1 MQRCNDRYPAK
12 RNFVLVFVVSLLLC
26 ACAREVSDEDDFYRA
41 KTISYIVATDPGGGY
56 DSYARLISSYMQ
68 KNMPVDNIIV
78 RNVPGAG
85 HLVGANTL
93 YRSKPDGLTIGTFN
107 IGLVYGQLVGKEGM
121 TFDLRDLEWIG
132 KAAGEP
138 RSIVVSKDCPIQT
151 IEDLMAADEPV
162 KFGSAGL
169 GSASWSDMMLLAKAL
184 ELKVTVIPG
193 FQGNEG
199 EMSMLRGEICAI
211 MGSTSSFLHF
221 VEAGYGSL
229 ILSVGGEIEGVP
241 NAMDV
246 ARTAK
251 AKQLVGII
259 DLLAQLGRVT
269 AAPPGTPQDRLHEL
283 RAAYQASLQDPNLL
297 AEAKQMG
304 KPIDTAYGDDVK
316 QLVVRA
322 LDQSPETIAM
332 IKEAI
337 DGDQ

>member
-1 MQRCNDRYPAK
+1 MRQRNDRVFAM
-12 RNFVLVFVVSLLLC
+12 RNAALVFLAAFLLG
-26 ACAREVSDEDDFYRA
+26 ACAQEASDDSDFYQA

-56 DSYARLISSYMQ
+56 DSYARLIANYMQ
-68 KNMPVDNIIV
+68 ENMPVDNIVI

-93 YRSKPDGLTIGTFN
+93 HRSKADGLTIGTFN

-138 RSIVVSKDCPIQT
+138 RSIVVSKDCPIQS

-169 GSASWSDMMLLAKAL
+169 GSASWSDMMLLADAL
-184 ELKVTVIPG
+184 ELNVTVIPG

-211 MGSTSSFLHF
+211 MGSTSSFDHF
-221 VEAGYGSL
+221 VDAGYGSL

-246 ARTAK
+246 ARTPK
-251 AKQLVGII
+251 AKQLVGVI
-259 DLLAQLGRVT
+259 DALAQLGRVT
-269 AAPPGTPQDRLHEL
+269 AAPPGTPQDRLQEL
-283 RAAYQASLQDPNLL
+283 RAAYQASLQDPDLL
-297 AEAKQMG
+297 AEAKQLG
-304 KPIDTAYGDDVK
+304 KPIDTAFGDDVK
-316 QLVVRA
+316 QLVVAA

-337 DGDQ
+337 DGLQ